1 MVTAVA
7 RRSAPSSLP
16 LPEPAPPEPAATVR
30 DHVDLDEAARRWLTE
45 GDTPDNVAAYASALR
60 ALLRAR

>member
-7 RRSAPSSLP
+7 RRSAPSPRPVPAS
-16 LPEPAPPEPAATVR
+16 APPEPATVR

-45 GDTPDNVAAYASALR
+45 GDTPENVAAYASALR